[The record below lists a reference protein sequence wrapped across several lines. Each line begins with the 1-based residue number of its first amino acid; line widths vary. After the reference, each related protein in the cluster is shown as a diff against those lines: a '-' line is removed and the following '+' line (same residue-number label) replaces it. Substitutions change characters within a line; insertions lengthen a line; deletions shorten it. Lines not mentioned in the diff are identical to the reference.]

1 MPSLRQSLRPIFD
14 VAIQGQNFKVR
25 VEWAPAMNTEK
36 LGPLRVHRVVV
47 QPGEAHPK
55 GDGEQPLTVVL
66 LHGFGAPG
74 DDLVG
79 LAASL
84 GAPPGTTL
92 LFPEAPKRISDFVL
106 MPLMGNA
113 RAWWMIDIDSF
124 QRAMAE
130 NLVSDLVRE
139 VPEGLDSARD
149 DVSKMIDAI
158 EQQGTPSSRIV
169 LGGFSQGSMLATDFV
184 LRDTRSLRGLVI
196 FSGTLIA
203 EDEWRPRMKARA
215 GLRVFQSHG
224 NADPILPY
232 DVATTLRRELE
243 GAGLN
248 VTFSPFAGGHTIAPP
263 VLRDF
268 RAWLHAL
275 V

>member
-1 MPSLRQSLRPIFD
+1 
-14 VAIQGQNFKVR
+14 
-25 VEWAPAMNTEK
+25 MNTEK

-47 QPGEAHPK
+47 QPDEANHK
-55 GDGEQPLTVVL
+55 GDGEPPLTVIL

-92 LFPEAPKRISDFVL
+92 LFPEAPKRVSDFVL
-106 MPLMGNA
+106 LPFMGNA
-113 RAWWMIDIDSF
+113 RAWWMIDIRSF
-124 QRAMAE
+124 ERAIAG
-130 NLVSDLVRE
+130 NLLSDLVRE

-149 DVSKMIDAI
+149 DLSKMIDAL
-158 EQQGTPSSRIV
+158 ERQGTPSSRIV

-184 LRDTRSLRGLVI
+184 LRDARSFRGLVI

-203 EDEWRPRMKARA
+203 EDEWRPRMQARA
-215 GLRVFQSHG
+215 GLAVFQSHG

-232 DVATTLRRELE
+232 GVATTLRRELE

-248 VTFSPFAGGHTIAPP
+248 VTFSPFAGGHTIAPS
-263 VLRDF
+263 VLHDF
-268 RAWLHAL
+268 RVWLRAL
-275 V
+275 VAC